1 MKAQYKNAIQNEKN
15 IFSAYLTLL
24 MERGKRFTVTDI
36 VKLSNINRGTFY
48 LHFEN
53 IEAVGK
59 AIEED
64 LAQNFK
70 ILEQSFRMSD
80 IVASPEII
88 VNMFNEILI
97 KDLPYYKLLAN
108 VATTQNLVE
117 KIKLSVFK
125 LISNNFTIMKY
136 VMNYERFKIVV
147 QYLVSGTLE
156 TYIDW
161 LKGSIDYSIEELSKV
176 VCQLIKGGLKGHLI
190 NAY

>member
-1 MKAQYKNAIQNEKN
+1 
-15 IFSAYLTLL
+15 
-24 MERGKRFTVTDI
+24 
-36 VKLSNINRGTFY
+36 
-48 LHFEN
+48 
-53 IEAVGK
+53 
-59 AIEED
+59 
-64 LAQNFK
+64 
-70 ILEQSFRMSD
+70 MSD